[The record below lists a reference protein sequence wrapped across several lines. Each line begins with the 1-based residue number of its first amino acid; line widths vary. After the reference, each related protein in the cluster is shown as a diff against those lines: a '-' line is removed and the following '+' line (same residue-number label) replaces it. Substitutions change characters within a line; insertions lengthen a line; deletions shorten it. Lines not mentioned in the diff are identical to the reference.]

1 VSAWVPRVL
10 IGVLSLAIG
19 YAIYS
24 ISVGEGGPRPENVGG
39 VNDVQRIF
47 GGIAQR
53 SDTLGSDDAE
63 VTVSVFNDIQCAPC
77 ARYEVEVIDPL
88 IEANAR
94 GEEVQFEFRHFSL
107 APNDTTLAA
116 IAAEAAGLQERQ
128 WQYLDTFV
136 RNQGLAAGRGVD
148 DALLREIA
156 DAVPEL
162 DARQWAEDLDSAEAE
177 ELVRED
183 AKLGAELKLPAQPA
197 VVVSGPGGQRVLI
210 ESPSR
215 ERIEA
220 AIAEVV

>member
-24 ISVGEGGPRPENVGG
+24 IAVGEGGPRPQDVGG

-47 GGIAQR
+47 GGITQSA
-53 SDTLGSDDAE
+53 DTLGSDDAE
-63 VTVSVFNDIQCAPC
+63 VTVAVFNDIQCAPC
-77 ARYEVEVIDPL
+77 ARYQVEVIDPL
-88 IEANAR
+88 IEAEAR
-94 GEEVQFEFRHFSL
+94 GDQVRFEFRHFSL

-116 IAAEAAGLQERQ
+116 IASEAAGLQERQ

-136 RNQGLAAGRGVD
+136 RNQDLAAAQGVD
-148 DALLREIA
+148 DQLLRDIA

-162 DARQWAEDLDSAEAE
+162 DVALWAQDLDSAEAE

-183 AKLGAELKLPAQPA
+183 AMLGAQLELPAQPA
-197 VVVSGPGGQRVLI
+197 VVVTGPGGQRVLTD
-210 ESPSR
+210 SPSR
-215 ERIEA
+215 ERIET
-220 AIAEVV
+220 AIAELS